1 MKPSVI
7 VYFLRACVCVFVV
20 NFTVISPENLVVTI
34 YRAGFGTK
42 DSEFSRQ
49 LYLGSP
55 HDSCNK
61 RQLFLHAEFPNR
73 SF

>member
-7 VYFLRACVCVFVV
+7 VYFLRVCVCVCV
-20 NFTVISPENLVVTI
+20 NFTFISAENLVVTI
-34 YRAGFGTK
+34 YHARFGTK

-61 RQLFLHAEFPNR
+61 QQLRPHAEFPNR